1 MSDKKQYYHLEPPA
15 GLLNDPNGLCWYRG
29 KYRVFFQ
36 WNRLKKDHSYKEW
49 GLFTSENLT
58 KWQFEGSTLIPEQDY
73 DRDGVY
79 SGSGQVI
86 DGRLHLYYTGNR
98 RDEDGRV
105 SSQCLAVTE
114 DGLHCQKEG
123 VVFHTPGE
131 YTGHFRDPKV
141 FRGTGADYFMVIG
154 GQRRNLKG
162 SIALCRSADGRR
174 WEDQGTLAVSDQ
186 YEMIECPDLFLL
198 DGQWVLL
205 YNPQK
210 RNTETDKPE
219 FRFSAYKLGRF
230 EEHTGKFKAPDLDTD
245 FGELDAGFDFY
256 APQTLEAPDGRRIL
270 FAWMSGM
277 DAEQEAVFGKDEPNI
292 HCLTMPREL
301 FIRNGKLC
309 QRPARELYGLL
320 GQKIKTKEEEEGL
333 RGTPDGRAFFLKL
346 NFPGADHG
354 FQAVFQD
361 KEAALRYVPEEK
373 KLIFSRRSWIRDAEE
388 IREVGLDRL
397 EEVEIWSDQSSM
409 EIFVNGGETVL
420 SARIFPGEG
429 PAEIRLSGITGESD
443 IQLHEII
450 KSVPKQNDKQ
460 EENKI

>member
-1 MSDKKQYYHLEPPA
+1 MADKKQYYHLEPPA

-58 KWQFEGSTLIPEQDY
+58 KWQFEGSALIPGQDD

-86 DGRLHLYYTGNR
+86 
-98 RDEDGRV
+98 
-105 SSQCLAVTE
+105 
-114 DGLHCQKEG
+114 
-123 VVFHTPGE
+123 
-131 YTGHFRDPKV
+131 
-141 FRGTGADYFMVIG
+141 G

-162 SIALCRSADGRR
+162 AIALCRSADGRR

-219 FRFSAYKLGRF
+219 FRFSAYKLERF
-230 EEHTGKFKAPDLDTD
+230 EEPAGNFEDPDLDTD

-320 GQKIKTKEEEEGL
+320 GQKIKTEEEEEGV

-346 NFPGADHG
+346 NFSEADHG
-354 FQAVFQD
+354 FQAVFQN

-409 EIFVNGGETVL
+409 EIFVNGRETVL

-429 PAEIRLSGITGESD
+429 PAEIRLSGITGGSD

-450 KSVPKQNDKQ
+450 KSAPKQNDKQ
-460 EENKI
+460 EENRYE

>member
-1 MSDKKQYYHLEPPA
+1 MADKKQYYHLEPPA

-58 KWQFEGSTLIPEQDY
+58 KWQFEGSALIPGQDD

-86 DGRLHLYYTGNR
+86 
-98 RDEDGRV
+98 
-105 SSQCLAVTE
+105 
-114 DGLHCQKEG
+114 
-123 VVFHTPGE
+123 
-131 YTGHFRDPKV
+131 
-141 FRGTGADYFMVIG
+141 G

-162 SIALCRSADGRR
+162 AIALCRSADGRH

-230 EEHTGKFKAPDLDTD
+230 EEPAGNFEDPDLDTD

-270 FAWMSGM
+270 FAWMFGM

-320 GQKIKTKEEEEGL
+320 GQKIKTKEEEEGV

-388 IREVGLDRL
+388 TREVGLDRL

-429 PAEIRLSGITGESD
+429 PAEIRLSGIAGVSD

>member
-1 MSDKKQYYHLEPPA
+1 MADKKQYYHLEPPA

-58 KWQFEGSTLIPEQDY
+58 KWQFEGSALIPGQDD

-86 DGRLHLYYTGNR
+86 
-98 RDEDGRV
+98 
-105 SSQCLAVTE
+105 
-114 DGLHCQKEG
+114 
-123 VVFHTPGE
+123 
-131 YTGHFRDPKV
+131 
-141 FRGTGADYFMVIG
+141 G

-162 SIALCRSADGRR
+162 AIALCRSADGRR

-230 EEHTGKFKAPDLDTD
+230 EEHTGNFEDPDLDTD

-256 APQTLEAPDGRRIL
+256 APQTMEALDGRRIL

-277 DAEQEAVFGKDEPNI
+277 NAEQEAVFGKDEPNI

-320 GQKIKTKEEEEGL
+320 GQKIKTEEEEEGV

-373 KLIFSRRSWIRDAEE
+373 KLIFSRRSWIRDTEE
-388 IREVGLDRL
+388 IREAALDRL

-429 PAEIRLSGITGESD
+429 PAEIRLSGITGGLD

-450 KSVPKQNDKQ
+450 KSVPKQNNKQ
-460 EENKI
+460 EENRYE

>member
-1 MSDKKQYYHLEPPA
+1 MADKKQYYHLEPPA

-58 KWQFEGSTLIPEQDY
+58 KWQFEGSALIPGQDD

-86 DGRLHLYYTGNR
+86 
-98 RDEDGRV
+98 
-105 SSQCLAVTE
+105 
-114 DGLHCQKEG
+114 
-123 VVFHTPGE
+123 
-131 YTGHFRDPKV
+131 
-141 FRGTGADYFMVIG
+141 G

-162 SIALCRSADGRR
+162 AIALCRSADGRR

-230 EEHTGKFKAPDLDTD
+230 EEHTGNFEDPDLDTD

-320 GQKIKTKEEEEGL
+320 GQKIKTEEEEEGV

-346 NFPGADHG
+346 NFSEADHG
-354 FQAVFQD
+354 FQAVFQN

-409 EIFVNGGETVL
+409 EIFVNGRETVL

-429 PAEIRLSGITGESD
+429 PAEIRLSGITGGSD

-450 KSVPKQNDKQ
+450 KSAPKQNDKQ
-460 EENKI
+460 EENRYE